1 MVLTYIVE
9 RKQGF
14 NDFLKALDLPTK
26 LVKSVLSKKLITING
41 LAKAYF
47 QDVDPGDCV
56 QISLPEETIDDT
68 ISHEAIPLDI
78 LFEDVYLLIVNKPYG
93 MPVMVTKSHP
103 TGTLSNALCHYYSA
117 NHINSKIHLVNRL
130 DKDTSGLMVVAKN
143 RYIKYLL
150 SEDLRLKLHRE
161 YYALVEGVFDSKAG
175 TIDLPI
181 GKPEALSMHRAI
193 MDDGDEAVTDYRV
206 DCEFSG
212 KSLLAITLRTGRT
225 HQIRVHMAHL
235 GHPII
240 GDMLY
245 NPNHSKAERMMLSSH
260 MIRFIHPIT
269 KIVIQFDLG
278 LSDEFRN
285 CLNQG

>member
-14 NDFLKALDLPTK
+14 NEFLKALDLSAK
-26 LVKSVLSKKLITING
+26 LVKSILSKKLILING
-41 LAKAYF
+41 LAKAYI
-47 QDVDPGDCV
+47 QDVDAKDRV

-68 ISHEAIPLDI
+68 IQHEAIPLDLI
-78 LFEDVYLLIVNKPYG
+78 FEDAYLLIVNKPYG

-103 TGTLSNALCHYYSA
+103 TGTLSNALCHYYST

-130 DKDTSGLMVVAKN
+130 DKDTSGLMIVAKN

-150 SEDLRLKLHRE
+150 SEDLKLKLHRE
-161 YYALVEGVFDSKAG
+161 YYALVEGALEHKAG
-175 TIDLPI
+175 TIDRPI
-181 GKPEALSMHRAI
+181 GKPEAMSMHRSI
-193 MDDGDEAVTDYRV
+193 MEDGDEAVTDYRV
-206 DCEFSG
+206 EKEISG
-212 KSLLAITLRTGRT
+212 ISLLAITLRTGRT

-240 GDMLY
+240 GDKLY

-260 MIRFIHPIT
+260 MIRFVHPIT
-269 KIVIQFDLG
+269 KNVIEFDLG
-278 LSDEFRN
+278 LPDEFKNRI
-285 CLNQG
+285 NQG

>member
-14 NDFLKALDLPTK
+14 NEFLKALDLPAK
-26 LVKSVLSKKLITING
+26 LVKSILSKKLIMING
-41 LAKAYF
+41 LAKAYI
-47 QDVDPGDCV
+47 QDVDAKDRV

-68 ISHEAIPLDI
+68 IRHEAIPLDI
-78 LFEDVYLLIVNKPYG
+78 IFEDAYLLIVNKPYG

-103 TGTLSNALCHYYSA
+103 TGTLSNALCHYYTT

-130 DKDTSGLMVVAKN
+130 DKDTSGLMVVAKI

-150 SEDLRLKLHRE
+150 SEDLKLKLHRE
-161 YYALVEGVFDSKAG
+161 YYALVEGALEHKAG
-175 TIDLPI
+175 TIDRPI
-181 GKPEALSMHRAI
+181 GKPEAMSMHRAI
-193 MDDGDEAVTDYRV
+193 MEDGDEAVTDYRV
-206 DCEFSG
+206 EKEISG
-212 KSLLAITLRTGRT
+212 ISLLAITLRTGRT

-240 GDMLY
+240 ADKLY

-260 MIRFIHPIT
+260 MIRFVHPIT
-269 KIVIQFDLG
+269 KNVIEFDLG
-278 LSDEFRN
+278 LPDEFKN